1 MSVAPGY
8 DQQPGMMQPGMMQP
22 GGMQQ
27 QTVVVGAAPQT
38 MIIMQESK
46 PDSGLG
52 MAIFTCLCCFCPLG
66 LPAIIFACMVDSRW
80 DSGDKE
86 GAKAAARTATI
97 LWKVALGLGIAGIII
112 ALIIVPVY
120 LFIIVPAQIAAALSS
135 G

>member
-8 DQQPGMMQPGMMQP
+8 DQQQPGMMQMQP
-22 GGMQQ
+22 GMPQQ

-52 MAIFTCLCCFCPLG
+52 MAIFTCLCCFCPIG
-66 LPAIIFACMVDSRW
+66 LPAIIFACMVDSKW
-80 DSGDKE
+80 DSGDRE
-86 GAKAAARTATI
+86 GAKANARTATI
-97 LWKVALGLGIAGIII
+97 LWKISLGIGIAGIII

-120 LFIIVPAQIAAALSS
+120 LFVIVPAQIVSALSS